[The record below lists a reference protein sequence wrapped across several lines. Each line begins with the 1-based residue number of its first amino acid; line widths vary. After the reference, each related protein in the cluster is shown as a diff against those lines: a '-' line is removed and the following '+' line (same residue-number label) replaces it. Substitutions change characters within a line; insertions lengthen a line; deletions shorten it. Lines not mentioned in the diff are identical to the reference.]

1 MANLRWGFKTAQQHA
16 TWDDILALWLEGD
29 RHPAFEHAW
38 LFDHF
43 APVIG
48 SIDGDCMEGYA
59 LLAALAAE
67 TKRLRLGLMVA
78 GNTYRHPAVTA
89 KLATTIDQI
98 SHGRFDFGFG
108 AGWNVYEHESMG
120 IPLHAPG
127 DRLRQFAEACE
138 VVRRLFTQP
147 LTDFDGT
154 HYQLKDARCEPKPV
168 QQPHP
173 PFVIGGDGEKVTLK
187 IAARYANIWNS
198 NTSDPAVFARKVRI
212 LHEHCA
218 TVGRDPNEIELSVQ
232 CRIDPEN
239 LGASVEVVSGMVAEG
254 ATHLILYIPSPW
266 PAGILDRLAD
276 EVIARVESR

>member
-1 MANLRWGFKTAQQHA
+1 MPALRWGFKTAQQHA
-16 TWDDILALWLEGD
+16 TYDEIRALWLEGD
-29 RHPAFEHAW
+29 QHPAYEHAW

-48 SIDGDCMEGYA
+48 SLDGDCLEGYA

-89 KLATTIDQI
+89 KLAASIDQI

-120 IPLHAPG
+120 IPLFPPG
-127 DRLRQFAEACE
+127 ERLRQFAEACE
-138 VVRRLFTQP
+138 IVRRLFTQP
-147 LTDFDGT
+147 LTDFDGVY
-154 HYQLKDARCEPKPV
+154 YQLKEARSEPKPV
-168 QQPHP
+168 QLPHP
-173 PFVIGGDGEKVTLK
+173 PFVIGGGGEKVTLK
-187 IAARYANIWNS
+187 IAAQYADIWNS
-198 NTSDPAVFARKVRI
+198 NASDPAEFARKVRI

-218 TVGRDPNEIELSVQ
+218 TVGRNPAEIELSVQ
-232 CRIDPEN
+232 IRVDPAN
-239 LGASVEVVSGMVAEG
+239 LSAAREIVTGMVAEG

-266 PAGILDRLAD
+266 PAGILDQMA
-276 EVIARVESR
+276 EKIIGKVQ